1 MPPPPK
7 RLRTILHDTQ
17 ALSPEERA
25 RELEA
30 AAEHD
35 PALEQALRTL
45 AATRDIDLD
54 APGGFGAL
62 MEAGLPMMAQN
73 VFGYDAA
80 MPDHVGPYALLRVLG
95 EGGMGTVY
103 LGERTDPDRTVAVK
117 ILRDATLSPARLAQF
132 EREQQTLADLS
143 HPSIAHL
150 YDTGVHNTGD
160 VADDNEAAPRGTPY
174 FVMEYVEGAS
184 ITAYCT
190 ERRCS
195 VQERL
200 RLFRAVCEAVRY
212 AHRQAILHRDLK
224 PSNVYVSPGPDGKSM
239 VKLLDFGIARH
250 LDSLGHE
257 SDDAGA
263 VDDLRLMTPAYA
275 APEQL
280 RGEAL
285 GTYTDVYALGVLL
298 YELLAGRHPYD
309 LDGTEAEV
317 KRVLLEAEAPPP
329 SRLARTASENATP
342 PDATSLGAAAWAD
355 LDALC
360 LKAMERDPARRYA
373 SVEALLRNLD
383 QYASNRPLDAR
394 PATLGYVSWKFFR
407 RHRQRLSAVVIVLAL
422 VTALVTFYTLR
433 LADARDAAV
442 AEAETAERIT
452 DYLVSLFETSNPMSA
467 QSGDVTVEDLL
478 RNGVAQAEAL
488 AGEPQLQA
496 RMFTVLGRVHS
507 GLSRYGAAD
516 TLLQR
521 ALALQRPFDNP
532 LDRAETLYGI
542 GTTRYLQGDFAEAE
556 AALLEAEALL
566 EQTLPPDARDL
577 VSLRSELA
585 VLYTEQARH
594 DEAEPLLL
602 AALAVQRGASD
613 DSSKADLAQTLTNLG
628 TSYINQGRPEEAEPL
643 YREAL
648 ALDREVFGPEHV
660 RVAIQLGNLAVLH
673 DSRFE
678 HAIADSMLT
687 ESLRIRR
694 AATGNDHIQVATGLL
709 MLGSIVRKTGD
720 LERAEAA
727 LREGGDI
734 FARLVG
740 EAHPNTAVARNQL
753 ALVLRDQ
760 EKLDEALAT
769 QRAALPVFQQVLG
782 PDHYYT
788 VTTTCQLAELLLDS
802 GSLAEAAALY
812 QQCVPALPSTAG
824 IRVYVATRHQAHFGE
839 LRTAQGRYAE
849 AESLLVASHD
859 AIVASLG
866 PDHEQIPLYTERLAQ
881 LYEAWG
887 RPDAAASYR
896 LQP

>member
-1 MPPPPK
+1 MPPPPE

-17 ALSPEERA
+17 ALSPEEQA

-45 AATRDIDLD
+45 AATHDIDLD

-62 MEAGLPMMAQN
+62 MEAGLPMLAQG
-73 VFGYDAA
+73 VFGYEAD
-80 MPDHVGPYALLRVLG
+80 MPDHVGPYTLVRVLG

-117 ILRDATLSPARLAQF
+117 MLRDATLSPARLAQF

-150 YDTGVHNTGD
+150 YDAGVHNSGD
-160 VADDNEAAPRGTPY
+160 DDEAAPRGTPY
-174 FVMEYVEGAS
+174 FVMEYVEGAP
-184 ITAYCT
+184 ITTVCA
-190 ERRCS
+190 ERRSS
-195 VQERL
+195 VHERL
-200 RLFRAVCEAVRY
+200 RVFRSVCEAVRY

-224 PSNVYVSPGPDGKSM
+224 PSNVFVSPGPDGKPT

-257 SDDAGA
+257 GDKPGA

-309 LDGTEAEV
+309 LNGTAAEV
-317 KRVLLEAEAPPP
+317 KWTLLEAEPTPP
-329 SRLARTASENATP
+329 SRLARTASEDVAP
-342 PDATSLGAAAWAD
+342 PDASSLGAATWAD
-355 LDALC
+355 LDAIC
-360 LKAMERDPARRYA
+360 LKAMERDPAQRYA
-373 SVEALLRNLD
+373 SVEALLRDLD

-394 PATLGYVSWKFFR
+394 PATFGYVSRKFVR
-407 RHRQRLSAVVIVLAL
+407 RHRQQLSAVGVVLAL
-422 VTALVTFYTLR
+422 VAALVTFYTLR

-467 QSGDVTVEDLL
+467 QSGNVTVEDLL

-488 AGEPQLQA
+488 AGEPHLQA

-566 EQTLPPDARDL
+566 EQALPPDARDL

-613 DSSKADLAQTLTNLG
+613 D
-628 TSYINQGRPEEAEPL
+628 
-643 YREAL
+643 
-648 ALDREVFGPEHV
+648 
-660 RVAIQLGNLAVLH
+660 
-673 DSRFE
+673 
-678 HAIADSMLT
+678 
-687 ESLRIRR
+687 
-694 AATGNDHIQVATGLL
+694 
-709 MLGSIVRKTGD
+709 
-720 LERAEAA
+720 
-727 LREGGDI
+727 
-734 FARLVG
+734 
-740 EAHPNTAVARNQL
+740 
-753 ALVLRDQ
+753 
-760 EKLDEALAT
+760 
-769 QRAALPVFQQVLG
+769 
-782 PDHYYT
+782 
-788 VTTTCQLAELLLDS
+788 
-802 GSLAEAAALY
+802 
-812 QQCVPALPSTAG
+812 
-824 IRVYVATRHQAHFGE
+824 
-839 LRTAQGRYAE
+839 
-849 AESLLVASHD
+849 
-859 AIVASLG
+859 
-866 PDHEQIPLYTERLAQ
+866 
-881 LYEAWG
+881 
-887 RPDAAASYR
+887 
-896 LQP
+896 